1 MFLIENNVKIK
12 QYISVD
18 ISFIFRKTI
27 GITYSILFTFNI
39 AFHIFP
45 LLKLSSGRIIVFSR
59 WKPSDFLNY
68 TVVWKSRPEPWFFD
82 HGLHA
87 SCHTSH
93 HSGGSTS
100 QIRKKNRWTNN
111 KTYPYADDGSEVVFR
126 RYGNPEMA
134 AHIRPA
140 SQWKFRDTMT
150 TIMKWQSA
158 ADAMQL
164 GGVDKL
170 IL

>member
-1 MFLIENNVKIK
+1 MRLPNIFLRVIENNVKIK

-100 QIRKKNRWTNN
+100 QIRKKKTDELIIKLTRTLMMVLRSFSEDTAILKWPHIFDQLANGNSVTRW
-111 KTYPYADDGSEVVFR
+111 
-126 RYGNPEMA
+126 
-134 AHIRPA
+134 
-140 SQWKFRDTMT
+140 Q
-150 TIMKWQSA
+150 Q
-158 ADAMQL
+158 
-164 GGVDKL
+164 
-170 IL
+170 